1 MNPASATTAGAR
13 CATPRIHYR
22 DISRGRELPADTLLA
37 VGFGA
42 SAPAGPQ
49 RVQVPLEPLA
59 GEGLVEIW
67 QATGAV
73 TTGERDGIRFSSD
86 EHFLAGIIEVPERDH
101 GGIAAATAFAYRA
114 IAGFQVASAFPHL
127 LRTWNYFDAINLG
140 AGEEERY
147 RGFCAGRVAGLE
159 RLRQAQHPAATVIG
173 RRDGGRVL
181 QVYWLAGR
189 VPGVALE
196 NPRQV
201 SAYLYPRQY
210 GETSPTFSRAMLVSP
225 QLLMISGT
233 ASIVGHA
240 SRHLENTR
248 GQVQEIL
255 ANLDSL
261 LASAHQQAPALSP
274 QLGRHTLLK
283 IYLRNRSDLALI
295 EESLRQRLPPDT
307 PLLVLHGDVC
317 RAELL
322 VEFDCVQGAD
332 QSGGKH
338 YSGG

>member
-1 MNPASATTAGAR
+1 MIRCRKMNPVSATTAGSSRAS
-13 CATPRIHYR
+13 PRIHYLTLPP
-22 DISRGRELPADTLLA
+22 GHELPGDTLFA

-42 SAPAGPQ
+42 SAPVGPR

-59 GEGLVEIW
+59 GAGLVEIW
-67 QATGAV
+67 RATGAV
-73 TTGERDGIRFSSD
+73 TAGERDGIRFSSD
-86 EHFLAGIIEVPERDH
+86 EHFLAGVIEVPERDH

-114 IAGFQVASAFPHL
+114 IAGFQAASALPHL

-189 VPGVALE
+189 MPGVALE

-210 GETSPTFSRAMLVSP
+210 GEISPTFSRAMLVSP
-225 QLLMISGT
+225 RLLMISGT

-261 LASAHQQAPALSP
+261 LARAHQHAPALPP

-283 IYLRNRSDLALI
+283 VYLRNCAFRPWPCAC
-295 EESLRQRLPPDT
+295 LPGIPGST
-307 PLLVLHGDVC
+307 HPVAPCGPC
-317 RAELL
+317 PAPAP
-322 VEFDCVQGAD
+322 G
-332 QSGGKH
+332 
-338 YSGG
+338 